1 VLKWPKVVCRDRRF
15 KIFDLGIGALSGPSR
30 SEVPVLQ
37 AVYASMRGIVRMHN
51 PSVVVALADID
62 AKVKEALRMAAD
74 VADAVNRTA
83 LVLLPRT
90 SVSKVLWMATLKP
103 ASLPSKHAPP
113 SLHRLHAATPSP

>member
-1 VLKWPKVVCRDRRF
+1 M
-15 KIFDLGIGALSGPSR
+15 
-30 SEVPVLQ
+30 LQ
-37 AVYASMRGIVRMHN
+37 AVYSRMKGIVRMHN

-74 VADAVNRTA
+74 TAAVNRTA

-103 ASLPSKHAPP
+103 ASLPSKHLHLCIVCTPP
-113 SLHRLHAATPSP
+113 HAIATS